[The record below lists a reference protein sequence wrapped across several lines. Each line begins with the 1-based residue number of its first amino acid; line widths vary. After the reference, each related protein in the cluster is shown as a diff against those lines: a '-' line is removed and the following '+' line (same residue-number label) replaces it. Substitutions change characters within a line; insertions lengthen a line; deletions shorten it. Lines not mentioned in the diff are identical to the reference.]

1 MRIVDFINTGPAIV
15 RKRLLILAVC
25 FWLGGCGLMDDFVFS
40 GFRTGLGRGFEGMA
54 EMGKNVR
61 SVGEAATAAV
71 RPIEGLSKSM
81 DSIGQLATNLGS
93 MPQPGRTVEPVSPGA
108 SACGE
113 TAP

>member
-1 MRIVDFINTGPAIV
+1 MRIVCFINAGPAIV

-40 GFRTGLGRGFEGMA
+40 GFRAGLKRGFDGMA
-54 EMGKNVR
+54 ETGKNVR

-71 RPIEGLSKSM
+71 RPVEGLSKSM
-81 DSIGQLATNLGS
+81 DSAGQPATNPGS
-93 MPQPGRTVEPVSPGA
+93 MSLSGQAVEPVSPGA
-108 SACGE
+108 PACGE